1 MSVAAA
7 VLKKDEQNNSA
18 ELVLSGEWLLEAH
31 LDNRAD
37 ILGEFA
43 DPRFAHVVLNGKEIT
58 RWDSQ
63 LVAFLVHV
71 LSLCKKRKVTYT
83 LADFPEGIES
93 LLTLAFAVPEH
104 AQAEQAAQ
112 KESFLVFLGN
122 VSLRCWDATRAAYW
136 FARQTYASVIRF
148 LLKRAVVRKVDI
160 LSEIQDAGAKAFP
173 IVSLICFLVGLILA
187 FVGSIQLKMFGA
199 QIYVSSLVAIAV
211 TRVMGAIMG
220 GVIMAGRTGASYAAT
235 LGSMQVNEEVDAL
248 KTMGISPFDFLV
260 LPRVLALSLMMPL
273 LTVYADLMGIMGGAF
288 VGIFMLGLSPEDY
301 FRMTLKALSMKNII
315 IGIVHG
321 SVYGV
326 IIALC
331 GCYQGIN
338 CGRNASAVGYATT
351 SAVVNSIVWMTV
363 ATAILTFIFSVFGV

>member
-1 MSVAAA
+1 MSAGA
-7 VLKKDEQNNSA
+7 LFKKDEQNKSA
-18 ELVLSGEWLLEAH
+18 DLILSGQWLLDDH
-31 LDNRAD
+31 LENKKE
-37 ILGEFA
+37 ILENFNA
-43 DPRFAHVVLNGKEIT
+43 PDFVRITLNGKAIDQ
-58 RWDSQ
+58 WDSQ
-63 LVAFLVHV
+63 LVAFLVRI
-71 LSLCKKRKVTYT
+71 LSLCKKNKIDYV
-83 LADFPEGIES
+83 LKDFPEGIDS
-93 LLTLAFAVPEH
+93 LLELAFAVPEH
-104 AQAEQAAQ
+104 VDSRPAAF
-112 KESFLVFLGN
+112 KESFLVYLGKL
-122 VSLRCWDATRAAYW
+122 SLHSWAAMRTAYL
-136 FARQTYASVIRF
+136 FSRQTYAAFVRF
-148 LLKRAVVRKVDI
+148 LMKKAVVRKTDI
-160 LSEIQDAGAKAFP
+160 WSEIQEAGLNALP

-187 FVGSIQLKMFGA
+187 FVGSIQLKLFGA

-235 LGSMQVNEEVDAL
+235 LGSMQVNEEIDAL

-288 VGIFMLGLSPEDY
+288 VGIFMLDLSPEDY

-315 IGIVHG
+315 IGIIHG

-338 CGRNASAVGYATT
+338 CGRNASAVGYSTT
-351 SAVVNSIVWMTV
+351 SAVVYSIVWMTV
-363 ATAILTFIFSVFGV
+363 ATAFLTFIFSVIKI

>member
-1 MSVAAA
+1 MSAAA
-7 VLKKDEQNNSA
+7 VLKKDEQNSSA
-18 ELVLSGEWLLEAH
+18 ELILSGEWLLESH
-31 LDNRAD
+31 LDNRD
-37 ILGEFA
+37 GIFGEFA
-43 DPRFAHVVLNGKEIT
+43 DPRFARVVLNGKEIT

-71 LSLCKKRKVTYT
+71 LSLCKKNKVTYT
-83 LADFPEGIES
+83 LENFPEGIES
-93 LLTLAFAVPEH
+93 LLALAFAVPEH
-104 AQAEQAAQ
+104 TQAGQTDQ
-112 KESFLVFLGN
+112 KESFLVLLGN
-122 VSLRCWDATRAAYW
+122 ISLRSWEATQAAYL
-136 FARQTYASVIRF
+136 FARQTYASVVRF

-273 LTVYADLMGIMGGAF
+273 LTVYADLMGILGGAF

-321 SVYGV
+321 SAYGV

>member
-1 MSVAAA
+1 MSAA
-7 VLKKDEQNNSA
+7 VVLKRDEQNRSA
-18 ELVLSGEWLLEAH
+18 ELVLSGEWLLDASV
-31 LDNRAD
+31 DNRTEIISAFVSP
-37 ILGEFA
+37 EFTS
-43 DPRFAHVVLNGKEIT
+43 VVLNGKDVD

-63 LVAFLVHV
+63 LAAFLVDI
-71 LSLCKKRKVTYT
+71 LSLCKKNKVAYT
-83 LADFPEGIES
+83 LADFPEGVES
-93 LLTLAFAVPEH
+93 LLDLAFSVPEH
-104 AQAEQAAQ
+104 VRADRIVRR
-112 KESFLVFLGN
+112 ESFLIFLGN
-122 VSLRCWDATRAAYW
+122 VALQSWESVKTAYL
-136 FARQTYASVIRF
+136 FARQTYVSLVRF
-148 LLKRAVVRKVDI
+148 LMKRAVVRKTDI
-160 LSEIQDAGAKAFP
+160 LAEIQEAGVNAFA

-273 LTVYADLMGIMGGAF
+273 LTVYADVMGIMGGAF
-288 VGIFMLGLSPEDY
+288 VGVFMLDLSPEDY
-301 FRMTLKALSMKNII
+301 FRMTLKALSMKNIL
-315 IGIVHG
+315 IGILHG

-326 IIALC
+326 IISLC

-338 CGRNASAVGYATT
+338 CGRNASAVGRATT
-351 SAVVNSIVWMTV
+351 SAVVSSIVWMTV
-363 ATAILTFIFSVFGV
+363 ATAVLTFILSVFGV

>member
-1 MSVAAA
+1 MTASVA
-7 VLKKDEQNNSA
+7 LKKEDDNYSA
-18 ELVLSGEWLLEAH
+18 RLVFSGNWLFEEHPDHTKKIIEELSA
-31 LDNRAD
+31 AD
-37 ILGEFA
+37 LKKIT
-43 DPRFAHVVLNGKEIT
+43 LNGKEIEQ
-58 RWDSQ
+58 WDSL
-63 LVAFLVHV
+63 LVAFLVRV
-71 LSLCKKRKVTYT
+71 LSVCKEKSIQYE
-83 LADFPEGIES
+83 LLNFPQGVDS
-93 LLTLAFAVPEH
+93 LIDLAFAVPQH
-104 AQAEQAAQ
+104 VDTGKVVYSQ
-112 KESFLVFLGN
+112 SFLTYLGN
-122 VSLRCWDATRAAYW
+122 VALHSWAATKTAYF
-136 FARQTYASVIRF
+136 FARQAYASVVR
-148 LLKRAVVRKVDI
+148 LLMRRAVVRKVDI
-160 LSEIQDAGAKAFP
+160 LSEIQKAGANAFP

-235 LGSMQVNEEVDAL
+235 LGSMQVNEEIDAL

-288 VGIFMLGLSPEDY
+288 VGVFMLDLSPEDY
-301 FRMTLKALSMKNII
+301 FRMTMKALSMKNII
-315 IGIVHG
+315 IGIIHG

-351 SAVVNSIVWMTV
+351 AAVVNSIVWMTV
-363 ATAILTFIFSVFGV
+363 ATAFLTFLFSVSGV

>member
-1 MSVAAA
+1 MSAFA
-7 VLKKDEQNNSA
+7 VLQKDEKNRSA
-18 ELVLSGEWLLEAH
+18 ELTLSGEWLIKEH
-31 LDNRAD
+31 LDNRD
-37 ILGEFA
+37 GIIDEFA
-43 DPRFAHVVLNGKEIT
+43 APGFSRVVLNGKGIT
-58 RWDSQ
+58 CWDSQ
-63 LVAFLVHV
+63 LIAFLVRL
-71 LSLCKKRKVTYT
+71 LSLCRKNKVDYS
-83 LADFPEGIES
+83 LVDFPHGIES
-93 LLTLAFAVPEH
+93 LLDLAFAVPERK
-104 AQAEQAAQ
+104 QEDRSVQ
-112 KESFLVFLGN
+112 KESCLVFLGN
-122 VSLRCWDATRAAYW
+122 IALHSWAATRAAYF
-136 FARQTYASVIRF
+136 FARRTYASFVRF
-148 LLKRAVVRKVDI
+148 LLKRAVVRKGDI
-160 LSEIQDAGAKAFP
+160 LSEIQDAGVKAFP

-273 LTVYADLMGIMGGAF
+273 LTIYADLMGIMGGAF

-351 SAVVNSIVWMTV
+351 AAVVHSIVWMTV
-363 ATAILTFIFSVFGV
+363 ATAILTFMFSVFGV

>member
-1 MSVAAA
+1 MPAVA
-7 VLKKDEQNNSA
+7 VLKKDQQNNSA
-18 ELVLSGEWLLEAH
+18 ELVLSGEWSLESGF
-31 LDNRAD
+31 DDRAGIFD
-37 ILGEFA
+37 EFA
-43 DPRFAHVVLNGKEIT
+43 APCFKRVVLNGGEIT
-58 RWDSQ
+58 RWDSR
-63 LVAFLVHV
+63 LTAFLVHV
-71 LSLCKKRKVTYT
+71 VSLCKQNDVAYT
-83 LADFPEGIES
+83 LADFPQGVEA
-93 LLTLAFAVPEH
+93 LLDLAFAVPEH
-104 AQAEQAAQ
+104 KRAERA
-112 KESFLVFLGN
+112 KGGESFLVFLGN
-122 VSLRCWDATRAAYW
+122 ASLRFWESSAAAYL
-136 FARQTYASVIRF
+136 FARRTYASVVRF
-148 LLKRAVVRKVDI
+148 LLKRAVVRKKDI
-160 LSEIQDAGAKAFP
+160 LSEIQEAGAKAFP

-235 LGSMQVNEEVDAL
+235 LGSMQVNEEIDAL
-248 KTMGISPFDFLV
+248 KTMGVSPFDFLV

-301 FRMTLKALSMKNII
+301 FRMTLKALSMKNIL
-315 IGIVHG
+315 IGIAHG

-331 GCYQGIN
+331 GCYQGIS

-351 SAVVNSIVWMTV
+351 AAVVNSIVWMTV